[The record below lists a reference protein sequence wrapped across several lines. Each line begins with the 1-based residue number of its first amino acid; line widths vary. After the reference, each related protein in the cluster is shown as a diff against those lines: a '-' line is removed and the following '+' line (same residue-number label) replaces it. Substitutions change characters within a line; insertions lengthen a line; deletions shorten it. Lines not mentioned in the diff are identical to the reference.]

1 MATTYKELISKVTN
15 LLKLNNKDDA
25 ISRRFILKLFKDS
38 ATSLISQKLLDR
50 TITNETNL
58 YIQIECFDFELV
70 ETKVCDNIEFRL
82 CKVLMRSK
90 KPLPKLIF
98 SRLGASIKEITTI
111 DGNYNFIFVDKGQYK
126 RNKNRK
132 YNLKDEVYIYLG
144 TDNHLYIPDREIR
157 TVDLTVLTSNP
168 EDAAKCSSCA
178 ENSNLSIWDTVFN
191 CPDKLQ
197 DVVFQQVIQQLGINR
212 QIRDDQNPNNLQGA

>member
-1 MATTYKELISKVTN
+1 M
-15 LLKLNNKDDA
+15 
-25 ISRRFILKLFKDS
+25 RRF
-38 ATSLISQKLLDR
+38 
-50 TITNETNL
+50 
-58 YIQIECFDFELV
+58 
-70 ETKVCDNIEFRL
+70 
-82 CKVLMRSK
+82 
-90 KPLPKLIF
+90 
-98 SRLGASIKEITTI
+98 
-111 DGNYNFIFVDKGQYK
+111 
-126 RNKNRK
+126 KNRK

-168 EDAAKCSSCA
+168 EDATKCSSCA
-178 ENSNLSIWDTVFN
+178 DNSNLNSTSVWDTVFN